1 MATEHFDVVIVG
13 AGLSGIGAAW
23 HLQDKCP
30 GKRYVILEG
39 RDAIGGTWDLFRY
52 PGIRSDSDMYTLGY
66 NFKPWTGQ
74 KSIADGHSI
83 RQYIRDVASENGI
96 DRKIRFGHK
105 ILRTSW
111 STDTATWTV
120 EALNK
125 SSGET
130 IKFTCGFLMSCTGYY
145 NYSAGYTPHFEGR
158 ERFKGQVIHPQHWPE
173 SLDYSGKR
181 VVVIGSGATAITLVP
196 AMTDKAAH
204 VTMLQRSPS
213 YVISVPE
220 KDPFVKRLRKFLPEK
235 IIYRTTRARNVS
247 LTLLLYRLAREK
259 PAPIRRLLL
268 AGVRKQVGPDFD
280 MKHFTPQYNPWE
292 ERLCAVPDGD
302 LFKAIRKGKMSV
314 VTDHVDTFTET
325 GIKLKSG
332 QELQADIIVTATGL
346 DLQLMGGIEVN
357 VDGRPF
363 DMTKTMNYKGIMF
376 QNLPNLAMVFGYT
389 NASWTLK
396 ADLASEY
403 VCRLLKQMDKSGN
416 RQCTP
421 RNNDS
426 SVTFEPFLDIAA
438 GYVQRALDKFP
449 KQGNKAPWRLYQNYM
464 LDLTALRFGSV
475 KDGVMEFS
483 NPTRGAAKSR
493 SVPVLG

>member
-1 MATEHFDVVIVG
+1 MATENFDVLIIG
-13 AGLSGIGAAW
+13 AGLSGIGAAR
-23 HLQDKCP
+23 HLQHNCP
-30 GKRYVILEG
+30 EKRYAILEG
-39 RDAIGGTWDLFRY
+39 REAIGGTWDLFRY

-66 NFKPWTGQ
+66 NFKPWTGE

-125 SSGET
+125 ATGET
-130 IKFTCGFLMSCTGYY
+130 VKFTCNFLISCTGYY
-145 NYSAGYTPHFEGR
+145 NYDKGYTPHFEGR
-158 ERFKGQVIHPQHWPE
+158 ERFKGQIIHPQHWPE
-173 SLDYSGKR
+173 NLDYAGKR

-220 KDPFVKRLRKFLPEK
+220 KDPLVSKMRKFMPEK
-235 IIYRTTRARNVS
+235 LVYRITRGRNVG
-247 LTLLLYRLAREK
+247 LTLALYNLARERPK
-259 PAPIRRLLL
+259 PIRRLLL

-280 MKHFTPQYNPWE
+280 MKHFTPKYNPWE
-292 ERLCAVPDGD
+292 ERLCAVPNGD
-302 LFKAIRKGKMSV
+302 LFKQIRKGRVSV
-314 VTDHVDTFTET
+314 VTDHIDTFTEK

-332 QELQADIIVTATGL
+332 QELEADIIVTATGL

-357 VDGRPF
+357 VDGKRF
-363 DMTKTMNYKGIMF
+363 DLSQKMNYKGIMF
-376 QNLPNLAMVFGYT
+376 QDLPNLAMVFGYT

-396 ADLASEY
+396 ADLAAEY
-403 VCRLLKQMDKSGN
+403 VCRVLKQMDKLGV
-416 RQCTP
+416 RQSTP
-421 RNNDS
+421 RNYDS
-426 SVTFEPFLDIAA
+426 SVTTVPFLDIAA

-449 KQGNKAPWRLYQNYM
+449 KQGNKAPWKLYQNYM
-464 LDLTALRFGSV
+464 LDLTTLRFGAV
-475 KDGVMEFS
+475 KDEAMEFS
-483 NPTRGAAKSR
+483 NPARNIPQGKVATA
-493 SVPVLG
+493 